1 MAAFD
6 GPVRGAGTAESWRV
20 ETGYAAGQVNTD
32 RAHPEQFTRVPR
44 LQAAQDGQHP
54 TDHAPGQDALVV
66 PLQRLSVQRHHGE
79 RAAADLHGRVRGPDR
94 QPAAT
99 ERVRHRGRHHQ
110 AGRDEREEQQ
120 PDGDPLRIK
129 PVRDPGRVG
138 PRQPD
143 HGEEQPGPQGARRT
157 GMAEQVVRELGHREH
172 VHQVE
177 EQLHVGD
184 ALGAGPGAH
193 QVPPRAP
200 RHVGRPGPD
209 GRPDDLS
216 EGCPAVLRSRAT
228 AR

>member
-1 MAAFD
+1 MNSKAPPARVAFPGCASTPAVTSSRPAGSMRGMGMWRYPPLAPGPTRSTGSRRRSTDLKRPGGAALREMAAFD

-20 ETGYAAGQVNTD
+20 ETGYAAGQVTTD

-110 AGRDEREEQQ
+110 AGRDEREE
-120 PDGDPLRIK
+120 
-129 PVRDPGRVG
+129 
-138 PRQPD
+138 
-143 HGEEQPGPQGARRT
+143 
-157 GMAEQVVRELGHREH
+157 
-172 VHQVE
+172 
-177 EQLHVGD
+177 
-184 ALGAGPGAH
+184 
-193 QVPPRAP
+193 
-200 RHVGRPGPD
+200 
-209 GRPDDLS
+209 
-216 EGCPAVLRSRAT
+216 
-228 AR
+228 